1 MPQDTDDHSIAHK
14 FPYAACEVLSNCTK
28 VIEALVDGGNDKT
41 DANNEEKK
49 ETVVESLDLDDV
61 PKMGEPETEDMDD
74 DDMPNLEEVE
84 VKQDFSL
91 LDSLID

>member
-1 MPQDTDDHSIAHK
+1 M
-14 FPYAACEVLSNCTK
+14 
-28 VIEALVDGGNDKT
+28 
-41 DANNEEKK
+41 
-49 ETVVESLDLDDV
+49 ESLDLDDV